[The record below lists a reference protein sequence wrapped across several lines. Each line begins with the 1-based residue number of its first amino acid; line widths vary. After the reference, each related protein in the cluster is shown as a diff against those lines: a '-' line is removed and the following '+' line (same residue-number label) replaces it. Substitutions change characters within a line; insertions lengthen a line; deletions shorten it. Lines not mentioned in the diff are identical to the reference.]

1 MAAHAMGYRVSR
13 AAFYS
18 HCFFPISAGRE
29 SFAPRAQSR
38 PGIPAAAPRLFGI

>member
-29 SFAPRAQSR
+29 SFARGRKAV
-38 PGIPAAAPRLFGI
+38 PGYRRLLRLFGI